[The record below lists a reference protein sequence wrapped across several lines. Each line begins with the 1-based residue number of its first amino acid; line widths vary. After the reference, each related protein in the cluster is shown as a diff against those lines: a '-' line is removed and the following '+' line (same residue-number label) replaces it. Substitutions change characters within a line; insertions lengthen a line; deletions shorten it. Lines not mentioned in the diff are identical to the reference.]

1 MEWIVTTG
9 KTVALAVEAALD
21 ELGVDEAD
29 IEYEVIEESKRG
41 FLSRLGGGSP
51 ARIRARVKPLSR
63 EKPDRRRRSGPR
75 ERDRERKGSGE
86 AGGERA
92 PRSRPERPVGER
104 SGGGGERSGG
114 ERSGG
119 ERSGGERSGGGRSGA
134 GRSSGSD
141 RSAGGR
147 PARSRPAAAAA
158 ESDFAAGERSDGP
171 VAEPDSAGGA
181 AAGERTSSGSAS
193 RNRRR
198 RRKPSGAS
206 GAARASTPETSSNGD
221 EEEFVSGSDVSL
233 EEQAE
238 MAEVFTKGLVERFGL
253 PATVAVRTDGDDDVT
268 VDIDGTDLGL
278 LIGPKAA
285 TVDAIQEI
293 VRTAVQRRI
302 GGHGARIHVDVA
314 GYRARRQEALAEFAR
329 QAAQRALESGRDQVF
344 EPMSP
349 LDRKIVHDIV
359 NEIEGVATVS
369 EGEEPRRRVVIKA
382 LAGAD

>member
-9 KTVALAVEAALD
+9 KTVAEAVEAALD

-51 ARIRARVKPLSR
+51 ARIKARVKPVSR
-63 EKPDRRRRSGPR
+63 EKPDRRRRSGGR
-75 ERDRERKGSGE
+75 DRDRERRGSGE
-86 AGGERA
+86 GGERA
-92 PRSRPERPVGER
+92 PRARTDRATGDRSDSDRPADD
-104 SGGGGERSGG
+104 RSGG
-114 ERSGG
+114 ERARPARAGSERPGAGRPGRSRSPAAVAEAGGTSGDEAEEQSAPEWAAAADGG
-119 ERSGGERSGGGRSGA
+119 ERGP
-134 GRSSGSD
+134 
-141 RSAGGR
+141 SA
-147 PARSRPAAAAA
+147 
-158 ESDFAAGERSDGP
+158 
-171 VAEPDSAGGA
+171 
-181 AAGERTSSGSAS
+181 SAS

-198 RRKPSGAS
+198 RRKPSGTS
-206 GAARASTPETSSNGD
+206 GARETTAETSSNGD
-221 EEEFVSGSDVSL
+221 DEEGAVSGSDVSL

-238 MAEVFTKGLVERFGL
+238 LAEAFTRGLVERFGL
-253 PATVAVRTDGDDDVT
+253 PATVSARAEGDDDVM
-268 VDIDGTDLGL
+268 VDIEGSDLGL
-278 LIGPKAA
+278 LIGPRAA
-285 TVDAIQEI
+285 TVDAIQEL

-349 LDRKIVHDIV
+349 VDRKIVHDIV

-369 EGEEPRRRVVIKA
+369 EGEEPRRRVVIRS
-382 LAGAD
+382 LSSSSS